1 MKIKSVYDKSF
12 NKSDRR
18 VSIKSLSLLL
28 ISVLFFIA
36 GVFFFYMTVSTGSG
50 AIYIAASY
58 VPAIASF
65 AFYYSFKRN
74 MEQQHLLKAK
84 QQYLKYLFMFSI
96 DELNAAL
103 EEDLLDPLSASMAML
118 TIGDKYKI
126 INAELNKNQS
136 LLNM

>member
-1 MKIKSVYDKSF
+1 MKIKSVHDKSF

-28 ISVLFFIA
+28 ISILFFIA
-36 GVFFFYMTVSTGSG
+36 GAFFFYRTVSTGGG

-65 AFYYSFKRN
+65 VFYYSFKKS